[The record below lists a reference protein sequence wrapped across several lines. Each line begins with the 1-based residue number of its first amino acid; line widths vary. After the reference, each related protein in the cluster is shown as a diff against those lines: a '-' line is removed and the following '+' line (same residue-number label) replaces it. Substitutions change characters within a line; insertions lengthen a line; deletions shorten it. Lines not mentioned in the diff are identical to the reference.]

1 MFNNALFYSLCIICL
16 FLSACV
22 SKDKYV
28 ELETSLNA
36 LLKERNES
44 LSDLQ
49 ARHNELQSE
58 KEQLL
63 ATIED
68 LKLNLG
74 QARADIREKQNT
86 IEELTLRIGEAQSVI
101 REKQITTEE
110 LTLRIGE
117 AQSDIRE
124 KQNTIEELTLRCG
137 EAQSV
142 IREKQNTIE
151 ELTLR
156 FGEAQSVIRQKDS
169 TIGTL
174 RLDLGLT
181 QAMVREK
188 ENTISE
194 LDKTR
199 REIETSL
206 KDQIAQK
213 DVKIEQIEGKL
224 RVTFVDKILF
234 DSGSTKIKD
243 RGKEVLLTLAESFGA
258 DTDKTIVV
266 EGHTD
271 NVEIGYPLRE
281 RFPSN
286 WELSTARAASV
297 VRFLQE
303 KANISPERLTA
314 TGFSFYRPVAPN
326 NTDTR
331 SQNGRIEIILIPIR

>member
-1 MFNNALFYSLCIICL
+1 MFNNASFYTLCIICL

-22 SKDKYV
+22 SKDKYM

-36 LLKERNES
+36 QLKERSES

-68 LKLNLG
+68 LRLNLG
-74 QARADIREKQNT
+74 QARSNIREKQNI

-101 REKQITTEE
+101 RQKDDT
-110 LTLRIGE
+110 IGE
-117 AQSDIRE
+117 
-124 KQNTIEELTLRCG
+124 
-137 EAQSV
+137 
-142 IREKQNTIE
+142 
-151 ELTLR
+151 
-156 FGEAQSVIRQKDS
+156 
-169 TIGTL
+169 L

-181 QAMVREK
+181 QAMIREK

-206 KDQIAQK
+206 KEQIAQK
-213 DVKIEQIEGKL
+213 DVKIEEIEGKL

-243 RGKEVLLTLAESFGA
+243 RGKEVLLTLVESFGA

-271 NVEIGYPLRE
+271 DVVIGYPLRE

-314 TGFSFYRPVAPN
+314 SGFSFYRPVAPN
-326 NTDTR
+326 DTDTR
-331 SQNGRIEIILIPIR
+331 SQNRRIEIILVPVR

>member
-1 MFNNALFYSLCIICL
+1 MINNVLFYALCIICL

-28 ELETSLNA
+28 ELETSLNSQ
-36 LLKERNES
+36 LKERNES

-49 ARHNELQSE
+49 VRHNELQSE

-68 LKLNLG
+68 FKLNLG
-74 QARADIREKQNT
+74 QARSDIQQKAII
-86 IEELTLRIGEAQSVI
+86 IEELTLSLG
-101 REKQITTEE
+101 K
-110 LTLRIGE
+110 
-117 AQSDIRE
+117 
-124 KQNTIEELTLRCG
+124 
-137 EAQSV
+137 
-142 IREKQNTIE
+142 
-151 ELTLR
+151 
-156 FGEAQSVIRQKDS
+156 AQSVIRQKDS
-169 TIGTL
+169 TIGKLT
-174 RLDLGLT
+174 LDLGLT
-181 QAMVREK
+181 QAMIREK
-188 ENTISE
+188 ENTISD

-206 KDQIAQK
+206 KEQIAQK
-213 DVKIEQIEGKL
+213 DIKIEEIEGKL
-224 RVTFVDKILF
+224 RVTFLDKILF

-243 RGKEVLLTLAESFGA
+243 GGKEILLTLAESFGA

-271 NVEIGYPLRE
+271 NVEIGYPLRK

-314 TGFSFYRPVAPN
+314 SGFSFYRPVVPN
-326 NTDTR
+326 DKDTR
-331 SQNGRIEIILIPIR
+331 SQNRRIEIILVPIR

>member
-1 MFNNALFYSLCIICL
+1 MFNNASFYTLCIICL

-36 LLKERNES
+36 RLKERSES

-49 ARHNELQSE
+49 ARHNELQSK

-63 ATIED
+63 ANIED

-74 QARADIREKQNT
+74 QARFDIREKQNI

-101 REKQITTEE
+101 RQRDDT
-110 LTLRIGE
+110 IGE
-117 AQSDIRE
+117 
-124 KQNTIEELTLRCG
+124 LG
-137 EAQSV
+137 
-142 IREKQNTIE
+142 
-151 ELTLR
+151 
-156 FGEAQSVIRQKDS
+156 
-169 TIGTL
+169 
-174 RLDLGLT
+174 LDLGLT
-181 QAMVREK
+181 QAMIREN

-206 KDQIAQK
+206 KEQIAQK
-213 DVKIEQIEGKL
+213 DVKIEEIEGKL

-243 RGKEVLLTLAESFGA
+243 RGKEVLLTLVESFGA

-271 NVEIGYPLRE
+271 DVVIGYPLRE

-314 TGFSFYRPVAPN
+314 SGFSFYRPVAPN
-326 NTDTR
+326 DTDTR
-331 SQNGRIEIILIPIR
+331 SQNRRIEIILVPIR

>member
-1 MFNNALFYSLCIICL
+1 MINNVLFYALCIICL

-28 ELETSLNA
+28 ELETSLNSQ
-36 LLKERNES
+36 LKERNES

-49 ARHNELQSE
+49 VRHNELQSE

-74 QARADIREKQNT
+74 QARSDIQQKAII
-86 IEELTLRIGEAQSVI
+86 IEELTLSLG
-101 REKQITTEE
+101 K
-110 LTLRIGE
+110 
-117 AQSDIRE
+117 
-124 KQNTIEELTLRCG
+124 
-137 EAQSV
+137 
-142 IREKQNTIE
+142 
-151 ELTLR
+151 
-156 FGEAQSVIRQKDS
+156 AQSVIRQKDS
-169 TIGTL
+169 TIGKLT
-174 RLDLGLT
+174 LDLGLT
-181 QAMVREK
+181 QAMIREK
-188 ENTISE
+188 ENTISD

-206 KDQIAQK
+206 KEQIAQK
-213 DVKIEQIEGKL
+213 DIKIEEIEGKL
-224 RVTFVDKILF
+224 RVTFLDKILF

-243 RGKEVLLTLAESFGA
+243 GGKEILLTLAESFGA

-271 NVEIGYPLRE
+271 NVEIGYPLRK

-314 TGFSFYRPVAPN
+314 SGFSFYRPVVPN
-326 NTDTR
+326 DKDTR
-331 SQNGRIEIILIPIR
+331 SQNRRIEIILVPIR

>member
-1 MFNNALFYSLCIICL
+1 MINNVLFYALCIIFL

-28 ELETSLNA
+28 ELETSLNSQ
-36 LLKERNES
+36 LKERNES

-49 ARHNELQSE
+49 VRHNELQSE

-68 LKLNLG
+68 FKLNLG
-74 QARADIREKQNT
+74 QARSDIQQKAII
-86 IEELTLRIGEAQSVI
+86 IEELTLSLG
-101 REKQITTEE
+101 K
-110 LTLRIGE
+110 
-117 AQSDIRE
+117 
-124 KQNTIEELTLRCG
+124 
-137 EAQSV
+137 
-142 IREKQNTIE
+142 
-151 ELTLR
+151 
-156 FGEAQSVIRQKDS
+156 AQSVIRQKDS
-169 TIGTL
+169 TIGKLT
-174 RLDLGLT
+174 LDLGLT
-181 QAMVREK
+181 QAMIREK
-188 ENTISE
+188 ENTISD

-206 KDQIAQK
+206 KEQIAQK
-213 DVKIEQIEGKL
+213 DIKIEEIEGKL
-224 RVTFVDKILF
+224 RVTFLDKILF

-243 RGKEVLLTLAESFGA
+243 GGKEILLTLAESFGA
-258 DTDKTIVV
+258 DSDKTIVV

-271 NVEIGYPLRE
+271 NIEIGYPLRK

-314 TGFSFYRPVAPN
+314 SGFSFYRPVVPN
-326 NTDTR
+326 DKDTR
-331 SQNGRIEIILIPIR
+331 SQNRRIEIILVPIR

>member
-1 MFNNALFYSLCIICL
+1 MINNVLFYALCIICL

-28 ELETSLNA
+28 ELETSLNSQ
-36 LLKERNES
+36 LKERNES

-49 ARHNELQSE
+49 VRHNELQSE

-68 LKLNLG
+68 FKLNLG
-74 QARADIREKQNT
+74 QARSDIQQKAII
-86 IEELTLRIGEAQSVI
+86 IEELTLSLG
-101 REKQITTEE
+101 K
-110 LTLRIGE
+110 
-117 AQSDIRE
+117 
-124 KQNTIEELTLRCG
+124 
-137 EAQSV
+137 
-142 IREKQNTIE
+142 
-151 ELTLR
+151 
-156 FGEAQSVIRQKDS
+156 AQSVIRQKDS
-169 TIGTL
+169 TIGKLT
-174 RLDLGLT
+174 LDLGLT
-181 QAMVREK
+181 QAMIREK
-188 ENTISE
+188 ENTISD

-206 KDQIAQK
+206 KEQIAQK
-213 DVKIEQIEGKL
+213 DIKIEEIEGKL
-224 RVTFVDKILF
+224 RVTFLDKILF

-243 RGKEVLLTLAESFGA
+243 GGKEILLTLAESFGA
-258 DTDKTIVV
+258 DTNKTIVV

-271 NVEIGYPLRE
+271 NIEIGYPLRK

-314 TGFSFYRPVAPN
+314 SGFSFYRPVVPN
-326 NTDTR
+326 DKDTR
-331 SQNGRIEIILIPIR
+331 SQNRRIEIILVPIR

>member
-1 MFNNALFYSLCIICL
+1 MFNNASFYTLCIICL

-22 SKDKYV
+22 SKDKYM
-28 ELETSLNA
+28 ELETSLNVQ
-36 LLKERNES
+36 LKERSES

-58 KEQLL
+58 KEQLV

-68 LKLNLG
+68 LGLNLG
-74 QARADIREKQNT
+74 QARSNIREKQNI

-101 REKQITTEE
+101 RQRDDT
-110 LTLRIGE
+110 IGE
-117 AQSDIRE
+117 
-124 KQNTIEELTLRCG
+124 
-137 EAQSV
+137 
-142 IREKQNTIE
+142 
-151 ELTLR
+151 
-156 FGEAQSVIRQKDS
+156 
-169 TIGTL
+169 L

-181 QAMVREK
+181 QAMIREK

-199 REIETSL
+199 RQIETSL
-206 KDQIAQK
+206 KEQIAQK
-213 DVKIEQIEGKL
+213 DIKIEEIEGKL

-243 RGKEVLLTLAESFGA
+243 RGKEVLLTLVESFGA

-271 NVEIGYPLRE
+271 DVVIGYPLRE

-314 TGFSFYRPVAPN
+314 SGFSFYRPVAPN
-326 NTDTR
+326 DTDTR
-331 SQNGRIEIILIPIR
+331 SQNRRIEIILVPVR

>member
-1 MFNNALFYSLCIICL
+1 MFNNASFYTVGIICL

-22 SKDKYV
+22 SKDKYM

-36 LLKERNES
+36 QLKERNES
-44 LSDLQ
+44 LSQLQ
-49 ARHNELQSE
+49 ARHNELRSE
-58 KEQLL
+58 KDQLL
-63 ATIED
+63 ATIKD

-74 QARADIREKQNT
+74 QARSDIQQKA
-86 IEELTLRIGEAQSVI
+86 IILEELTLSLGKV
-101 REKQITTEE
+101 
-110 LTLRIGE
+110 
-117 AQSDIRE
+117 
-124 KQNTIEELTLRCG
+124 
-137 EAQSV
+137 
-142 IREKQNTIE
+142 
-151 ELTLR
+151 
-156 FGEAQSVIRQKDS
+156 QSVIRQKDS
-169 TIGTL
+169 TIGEL
-174 RLDLGLT
+174 RRDLGLT

-188 ENTISE
+188 ENTISD
-194 LDKTR
+194 LDKIR
-199 REIETSL
+199 GEIETSL
-206 KDQIAQK
+206 KKQIAQK

-243 RGKEVLLTLAESFGA
+243 RGKEVLITLAESFGA

-271 NVEIGYPLRE
+271 DVEIGYPLRE

-314 TGFSFYRPVAPN
+314 SGFSFYRPVAPN
-326 NTDTR
+326 DRDTR
-331 SQNGRIEIILIPIR
+331 SQNRRIEIILVPIR

>member
-1 MFNNALFYSLCIICL
+1 MFNNASLYTLCIICL

-28 ELETSLNA
+28 ELETSLNSQ
-36 LLKERNES
+36 LKERNES

-49 ARHNELQSE
+49 VRHNELQSE

-68 LKLNLG
+68 FKLNLG
-74 QARADIREKQNT
+74 QARSDIQQKAII
-86 IEELTLRIGEAQSVI
+86 IEELTLSLG
-101 REKQITTEE
+101 K
-110 LTLRIGE
+110 
-117 AQSDIRE
+117 
-124 KQNTIEELTLRCG
+124 
-137 EAQSV
+137 
-142 IREKQNTIE
+142 
-151 ELTLR
+151 
-156 FGEAQSVIRQKDS
+156 AQSVIRQKDS
-169 TIGTL
+169 TIGELT
-174 RLDLGLT
+174 LDLGLT
-181 QAMVREK
+181 QAMIREK
-188 ENTISE
+188 ENTISD

-206 KDQIAQK
+206 KEQIAQK
-213 DVKIEQIEGKL
+213 DIKIEEIKGKL
-224 RVTFVDKILF
+224 RVTFLDKILF

-243 RGKEVLLTLAESFGA
+243 GGKEILLTLAESFGA

-271 NVEIGYPLRE
+271 NVEIGYPLRK

-314 TGFSFYRPVAPN
+314 SGFSFYRPVVPN
-326 NTDTR
+326 DKDTR
-331 SQNGRIEIILIPIR
+331 SQNRRIEIILVPIR

>member
-1 MFNNALFYSLCIICL
+1 MFNNASFYTLCIICL

-22 SKDKYV
+22 SKDKYM

-36 LLKERNES
+36 QLKERSES

-74 QARADIREKQNT
+74 QARSDIREKQNI

-101 REKQITTEE
+101 RQRDDT
-110 LTLRIGE
+110 IGE
-117 AQSDIRE
+117 
-124 KQNTIEELTLRCG
+124 LG
-137 EAQSV
+137 
-142 IREKQNTIE
+142 
-151 ELTLR
+151 
-156 FGEAQSVIRQKDS
+156 
-169 TIGTL
+169 
-174 RLDLGLT
+174 LDLGLT
-181 QAMVREK
+181 QAMIREK

-199 REIETSL
+199 RQIETSL
-206 KDQIAQK
+206 KEQIAQK
-213 DVKIEQIEGKL
+213 DIKIEEIEGKL

-243 RGKEVLLTLAESFGA
+243 RGKEVLLTLVESFGA

-271 NVEIGYPLRE
+271 DVVIGYPLRE

-314 TGFSFYRPVAPN
+314 SGFSFYRPVAPN
-326 NTDTR
+326 DTGTR
-331 SQNGRIEIILIPIR
+331 SQNRRIEIILVPVR

>member
-1 MFNNALFYSLCIICL
+1 MINNVLFYALCIIFL

-28 ELETSLNA
+28 ELETSLNSQ
-36 LLKERNES
+36 LKERNES

-49 ARHNELQSE
+49 VRHNELQSE

-68 LKLNLG
+68 FKLNLG
-74 QARADIREKQNT
+74 QARSDIQQKAII
-86 IEELTLRIGEAQSVI
+86 IEELTLSLG
-101 REKQITTEE
+101 K
-110 LTLRIGE
+110 
-117 AQSDIRE
+117 
-124 KQNTIEELTLRCG
+124 
-137 EAQSV
+137 
-142 IREKQNTIE
+142 
-151 ELTLR
+151 
-156 FGEAQSVIRQKDS
+156 AQSVIRQKDS
-169 TIGTL
+169 TIGKLT
-174 RLDLGLT
+174 LDLGLT
-181 QAMVREK
+181 QAMIREK
-188 ENTISE
+188 ENTISD

-206 KDQIAQK
+206 KEQIAQK
-213 DVKIEQIEGKL
+213 DIKIEEIEGKL
-224 RVTFVDKILF
+224 RVTFLDKILF

-243 RGKEVLLTLAESFGA
+243 GGKEILLTLAESFGA
-258 DTDKTIVV
+258 DSDKTIVV

-271 NVEIGYPLRE
+271 NIEIGYPLRK

-314 TGFSFYRPVAPN
+314 SGFSFYRPVVSN
-326 NTDTR
+326 DKDTR
-331 SQNGRIEIILIPIR
+331 SQNRRIEIILVPIR

>member
-1 MFNNALFYSLCIICL
+1 MIYNASFYTLCIICL

-22 SKDKYV
+22 SKNKYR

-36 LLKERNES
+36 QLKERNES

-74 QARADIREKQNT
+74 QLRSDIREKQNT
-86 IEELTLRIGEAQSVI
+86 IEELTLRIA
-101 REKQITTEE
+101 
-110 LTLRIGE
+110 
-117 AQSDIRE
+117 
-124 KQNTIEELTLRCG
+124 
-137 EAQSV
+137 
-142 IREKQNTIE
+142 
-151 ELTLR
+151 
-156 FGEAQSVIRQKDS
+156 EAQSVIRQKDD
-169 TIGTL
+169 TIGKL

-206 KDQIAQK
+206 KEQIAQK

-224 RVTFVDKILF
+224 KVTFVDKILF
-234 DSGSTKIKD
+234 DSGSTKIKEK
-243 RGKEVLLTLAESFGA
+243 GKEVLMTLAESLVA
-258 DTDKTIVV
+258 DTDNTIVV

-271 NVEIGYPLRE
+271 NVEIRWPLRE

-303 KANISPERLTA
+303 EANIKPERLTA
-314 TGFSFYRPVAPN
+314 SGYSFHRPIAAN
-326 NTDTR
+326 DTEETR
-331 SQNGRIEIILIPIR
+331 SQNRRIEIILVPIR

>member
-1 MFNNALFYSLCIICL
+1 MFDKASFYTLCIICL

-22 SKDKYV
+22 SKDKYMD
-28 ELETSLNA
+28 
-36 LLKERNES
+36 LKTGLTAQRKEKNES
-44 LSDLQ
+44 LTDLQ
-49 ARHNELQSE
+49 ARHNELQGE

-74 QARADIREKQNT
+74 QAQSDIREKQNI

-101 REKQITTEE
+101 RQKDDT
-110 LTLRIGE
+110 IGE
-117 AQSDIRE
+117 
-124 KQNTIEELTLRCG
+124 
-137 EAQSV
+137 
-142 IREKQNTIE
+142 
-151 ELTLR
+151 
-156 FGEAQSVIRQKDS
+156 
-169 TIGTL
+169 L

-181 QAMVREK
+181 QAMIREK

-206 KDQIAQK
+206 KEQIAQK
-213 DVKIEQIEGKL
+213 DVKIEEIEGKL

-243 RGKEVLLTLAESFGA
+243 RGKEVLLTLVESFGA
-258 DTDKTIVV
+258 DTNNTIVV

-271 NVEIGYPLRE
+271 DVEIGYPLRE

-314 TGFSFYRPVAPN
+314 SGFSFYRPVAPN
-326 NTDTR
+326 DTDTR
-331 SQNGRIEIILIPIR
+331 SQNRRIEIILVPIR

>member
-1 MFNNALFYSLCIICL
+1 MFNNASFYTLCIICL

-22 SKDKYV
+22 SKDKYM

-36 LLKERNES
+36 QLIERSES

-68 LKLNLG
+68 LRLNLG
-74 QARADIREKQNT
+74 QARSNIREKQNI

-101 REKQITTEE
+101 RQRDDT
-110 LTLRIGE
+110 IGE
-117 AQSDIRE
+117 
-124 KQNTIEELTLRCG
+124 
-137 EAQSV
+137 
-142 IREKQNTIE
+142 
-151 ELTLR
+151 
-156 FGEAQSVIRQKDS
+156 
-169 TIGTL
+169 L

-181 QAMVREK
+181 QAMIREK

-206 KDQIAQK
+206 KEQIAQK
-213 DVKIEQIEGKL
+213 DVKIEEIEGKL

-243 RGKEVLLTLAESFGA
+243 RGKEVLLTLVESFGA
-258 DTDKTIVV
+258 DTDQTIVV

-271 NVEIGYPLRE
+271 DVVIGYPLRE

-314 TGFSFYRPVAPN
+314 SGFSFYRPVALN
-326 NTDTR
+326 DTATR
-331 SQNGRIEIILIPIR
+331 SQNRRIEIILVPIR

>member
-1 MFNNALFYSLCIICL
+1 MLNNALFYTLCIICL

-22 SKDKYV
+22 SKDKYM

-36 LLKERNES
+36 QLKERNES

-49 ARHNELQSE
+49 ARHNELQNE

-74 QARADIREKQNT
+74 QARSDIREKQNI

-101 REKQITTEE
+101 RQKDDT
-110 LTLRIGE
+110 IGE
-117 AQSDIRE
+117 
-124 KQNTIEELTLRCG
+124 
-137 EAQSV
+137 
-142 IREKQNTIE
+142 
-151 ELTLR
+151 
-156 FGEAQSVIRQKDS
+156 
-169 TIGTL
+169 L

-181 QAMVREK
+181 QAMIREK

-206 KDQIAQK
+206 KEQIAQK
-213 DVKIEQIEGKL
+213 DVKIEEIEGKL

-243 RGKEVLLTLAESFGA
+243 RGKEVLLTLVESFGA
-258 DTDKTIVV
+258 DTDQTIVV

-271 NVEIGYPLRE
+271 DVKIGYPLRE

-314 TGFSFYRPVAPN
+314 SGFSFYRPVAPN
-326 NTDTR
+326 DTDTR
-331 SQNGRIEIILIPIR
+331 SQNRRIEIILVPIR

>member
-1 MFNNALFYSLCIICL
+1 MFNNAAFYTLGIICL

-22 SKDKYV
+22 SKDKYM

-36 LLKERNES
+36 QLKERNES
-44 LSDLQ
+44 LSQLQ
-49 ARHNELQSE
+49 ARNNDLRSE

-63 ATIED
+63 ATIKD

-74 QARADIREKQNT
+74 QARSDIQQKT
-86 IEELTLRIGEAQSVI
+86 IILEELTLSLGKARSDIQQKAI
-101 REKQITTEE
+101 ILEE
-110 LTLRIGE
+110 LTLSLG
-117 AQSDIRE
+117 
-124 KQNTIEELTLRCG
+124 K
-137 EAQSV
+137 V
-142 IREKQNTIE
+142 
-151 ELTLR
+151 
-156 FGEAQSVIRQKDS
+156 QSVIRQKDS
-169 TIGTL
+169 TIGEL
-174 RLDLGLT
+174 RRDLGLT
-181 QAMVREK
+181 QAMVRQK
-188 ENTISE
+188 ENTISD
-194 LDKTR
+194 LDKIR
-199 REIETSL
+199 GEIETSL
-206 KDQIAQK
+206 KKQIAQK

-243 RGKEVLLTLAESFGA
+243 RGKEVLITLAESFGA

-271 NVEIGYPLRE
+271 DVEIGYPLRE

-314 TGFSFYRPVAPN
+314 SGFSFYRPVVPN
-326 NTDTR
+326 DKDTR
-331 SQNGRIEIILIPIR
+331 SQNRRIEIILVPIR

>member
-1 MFNNALFYSLCIICL
+1 MINNVLLYALCIICL

-28 ELETSLNA
+28 ELETSLNSQ
-36 LLKERNES
+36 LKERNES

-49 ARHNELQSE
+49 VRHNELQSE

-68 LKLNLG
+68 FKLNLG
-74 QARADIREKQNT
+74 QARSDIQQKAII
-86 IEELTLRIGEAQSVI
+86 IEELTLSLG
-101 REKQITTEE
+101 K
-110 LTLRIGE
+110 
-117 AQSDIRE
+117 
-124 KQNTIEELTLRCG
+124 
-137 EAQSV
+137 
-142 IREKQNTIE
+142 
-151 ELTLR
+151 
-156 FGEAQSVIRQKDS
+156 AQSVIRQKDS
-169 TIGTL
+169 TIGKLT
-174 RLDLGLT
+174 LDLGLT
-181 QAMVREK
+181 QAMIREK
-188 ENTISE
+188 ENTISD

-206 KDQIAQK
+206 KEQIAQK
-213 DVKIEQIEGKL
+213 DIKIEEIEGKL
-224 RVTFVDKILF
+224 RVTFLDKILF

-243 RGKEVLLTLAESFGA
+243 GGKEILLTLAESFGA

-271 NVEIGYPLRE
+271 NVEIGYPLRK

-314 TGFSFYRPVAPN
+314 SGFSFYRPVVPN
-326 NTDTR
+326 DKDTR
-331 SQNGRIEIILIPIR
+331 SQNRRIEIILVPIR

>member
-1 MFNNALFYSLCIICL
+1 MFNNASFYTLCIICL

-22 SKDKYV
+22 SKDKYM

-36 LLKERNES
+36 QLKERSES

-68 LKLNLG
+68 LRLNLG
-74 QARADIREKQNT
+74 QARSNIREKQNI

-101 REKQITTEE
+101 RQRDDT
-110 LTLRIGE
+110 IGE
-117 AQSDIRE
+117 
-124 KQNTIEELTLRCG
+124 
-137 EAQSV
+137 
-142 IREKQNTIE
+142 
-151 ELTLR
+151 
-156 FGEAQSVIRQKDS
+156 
-169 TIGTL
+169 L

-181 QAMVREK
+181 QAMIREK

-199 REIETSL
+199 RQIETSL
-206 KDQIAQK
+206 KEQIAQK
-213 DVKIEQIEGKL
+213 DIKIEEIEGKL

-243 RGKEVLLTLAESFGA
+243 RGKEVLLTLVESFGA

-271 NVEIGYPLRE
+271 DVVIGYPLRE

-314 TGFSFYRPVAPN
+314 SGFSFYRPVAPN
-326 NTDTR
+326 DTGTR
-331 SQNGRIEIILIPIR
+331 SQNRRIEIILVPVR

>member
-1 MFNNALFYSLCIICL
+1 MINNVLFYALCIICL

-28 ELETSLNA
+28 ELETSLNSQ
-36 LLKERNES
+36 LKERNES

-49 ARHNELQSE
+49 VRHNELQSE

-68 LKLNLG
+68 FKLNLG
-74 QARADIREKQNT
+74 QARSDIQQKAII
-86 IEELTLRIGEAQSVI
+86 IEELTLSLG
-101 REKQITTEE
+101 K
-110 LTLRIGE
+110 
-117 AQSDIRE
+117 
-124 KQNTIEELTLRCG
+124 
-137 EAQSV
+137 
-142 IREKQNTIE
+142 
-151 ELTLR
+151 
-156 FGEAQSVIRQKDS
+156 AQSVIRQKDS
-169 TIGTL
+169 TIGKLT
-174 RLDLGLT
+174 LDLGLT
-181 QAMVREK
+181 QAMIRDK
-188 ENTISE
+188 ENTISD
-194 LDKTR
+194 LDQTR

-206 KDQIAQK
+206 NEQIALK
-213 DVKIEQIEGKL
+213 DIKIEEIEGKL
-224 RVTFVDKILF
+224 RVTFLDKILF

-243 RGKEVLLTLAESFGA
+243 GGKEILLTLAESFGA

-271 NVEIGYPLRE
+271 NVEIGYPLRK

-314 TGFSFYRPVAPN
+314 SGFSFYRPGVPN
-326 NTDTR
+326 DKDTR
-331 SQNGRIEIILIPIR
+331 SQNRRIEIILVPIR

>member
-1 MFNNALFYSLCIICL
+1 MFDKASFYTLCIICL

-22 SKDKYV
+22 SKDKYM
-28 ELETSLNA
+28 ELKTSLNA
-36 LLKERNES
+36 QLKEKNES
-44 LSDLQ
+44 LTDLQ
-49 ARHNELQSE
+49 ARHNELQGE

-74 QARADIREKQNT
+74 QAQSDIREKQNI
-86 IEELTLRIGEAQSVI
+86 IEELTLRIGEAQAVI
-101 REKQITTEE
+101 RRKDDT
-110 LTLRIGE
+110 IGE
-117 AQSDIRE
+117 
-124 KQNTIEELTLRCG
+124 
-137 EAQSV
+137 
-142 IREKQNTIE
+142 
-151 ELTLR
+151 
-156 FGEAQSVIRQKDS
+156 
-169 TIGTL
+169 L

-181 QAMVREK
+181 QAMIREK
-188 ENTISE
+188 ENTILD

-206 KDQIAQK
+206 KEQIAQK
-213 DVKIEQIEGKL
+213 DVKIEEIEGKL

-243 RGKEVLLTLAESFGA
+243 RGKEVLLTLVESFGA
-258 DTDKTIVV
+258 DTNNTIVV

-271 NVEIGYPLRE
+271 DVEIGYPLRE

-314 TGFSFYRPVAPN
+314 SGFSFYRPVAPN
-326 NTDTR
+326 DTDTR
-331 SQNGRIEIILIPIR
+331 SQNRRIEIILVPIR

>member
-1 MFNNALFYSLCIICL
+1 MFNNASLYTLCIICL

-28 ELETSLNA
+28 ELETSLNSQ
-36 LLKERNES
+36 LKERNES

-49 ARHNELQSE
+49 VRHNELQSE

-68 LKLNLG
+68 FKLNLG
-74 QARADIREKQNT
+74 QARSDIQQKAII
-86 IEELTLRIGEAQSVI
+86 IEELTLSLG
-101 REKQITTEE
+101 K
-110 LTLRIGE
+110 
-117 AQSDIRE
+117 
-124 KQNTIEELTLRCG
+124 
-137 EAQSV
+137 
-142 IREKQNTIE
+142 
-151 ELTLR
+151 
-156 FGEAQSVIRQKDS
+156 AQSVIRQKDS
-169 TIGTL
+169 TIGKLT
-174 RLDLGLT
+174 LDLGLT
-181 QAMVREK
+181 QAMIREK
-188 ENTISE
+188 ENTISD

-206 KDQIAQK
+206 KEQIAQK
-213 DVKIEQIEGKL
+213 DIKIEEIEGKL
-224 RVTFVDKILF
+224 RVTFLDKILF

-243 RGKEVLLTLAESFGA
+243 GGKEILLTLAESFGA

-271 NVEIGYPLRE
+271 NIEIGYPLRK

-314 TGFSFYRPVAPN
+314 SGFSFYRPVVPN
-326 NTDTR
+326 DKDTR
-331 SQNGRIEIILIPIR
+331 SQNRRIEIILVPIR

>member
-1 MFNNALFYSLCIICL
+1 MFNNASLYTLCIICL

-22 SKDKYV
+22 SKDKYM
-28 ELETSLNA
+28 ELETSMNA
-36 LLKERNES
+36 QLKERNES

-68 LKLNLG
+68 LKHNLG
-74 QARADIREKQNT
+74 QARSDIQRKAII
-86 IEELTLRIGEAQSVI
+86 IEELTLSLG
-101 REKQITTEE
+101 K
-110 LTLRIGE
+110 
-117 AQSDIRE
+117 
-124 KQNTIEELTLRCG
+124 
-137 EAQSV
+137 
-142 IREKQNTIE
+142 
-151 ELTLR
+151 
-156 FGEAQSVIRQKDS
+156 AQSVIRQKDS
-169 TIGTL
+169 TIGRL

-188 ENTISE
+188 ENTISD

-199 REIETSL
+199 RKIETSL
-206 KDQIAQK
+206 KEQIAQK
-213 DVKIEQIEGKL
+213 EVKIEEIEGKL
-224 RVTFVDKILF
+224 RVTFLDKILF

-243 RGKEVLLTLAESFGA
+243 RGKEVLLNLAESFGA

-271 NVEIGYPLRE
+271 DVEIGYPLRE

-297 VRFLQE
+297 VRFLQ
-303 KANISPERLTA
+303 KNANISPERLTA
-314 TGFSFYRPVAPN
+314 SGFSFYRPVVPN
-326 NTDTR
+326 DTDTR
-331 SQNGRIEIILIPIR
+331 SQNRRIEIILVPIR